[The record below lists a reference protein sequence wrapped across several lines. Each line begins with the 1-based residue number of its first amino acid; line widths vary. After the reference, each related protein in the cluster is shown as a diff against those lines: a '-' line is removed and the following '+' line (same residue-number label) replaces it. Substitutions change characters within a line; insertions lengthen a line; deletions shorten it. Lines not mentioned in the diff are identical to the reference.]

1 MEVGRVSQFE
11 DQPVVADAVL
21 EYTDALRDGSV
32 PIVIDNG
39 NSPLTG
45 CLTVYYCQILTLFL

>member
-1 MEVGRVSQFE
+1 MSQFE

-39 NSPLTG
+39 NSPVTG
-45 CLTVYYCQILTLFL
+45 CLAVYYCQILTLFL

>member
-1 MEVGRVSQFE
+1 VSQFE

-45 CLTVYYCQILTLFL
+45 CLKSVYYCQILTLFL